1 MRRWAGP
8 VLVVIALA
16 ALTVFAVGHYRMAI
30 LAMFG
35 ISAAHGQSIIFA
47 SIFGTL
53 TLIILFLGA
62 TLLGIS
68 SPETGTVSPV
78 WRVSRNVLITLIGA
92 IFGWAVAI
100 MYTPFG
106 DADAARLHSLSQA
119 ITVFASGYLISKF
132 DRFLEKSLFGADS
145 SPSYAWVPMGLAICA
160 FLSTKVM
167 TFEARQ
173 YASDPDGV
181 AVRFTSAPGAQVQA
195 GDDKLVVDKDGL
207 LKVAGKDYG
216 PVAGGAL
223 IKFVIATQNVY
234 VNGELVEPVQGPSAA
249 TAGKAT
255 PPMPAPPAGTPA
267 LPAAAPGRND
277 LNSETRGPPRSRATV
292 ETP

>member
-1 MRRWAGP
+1 M
-8 VLVVIALA
+8 
-16 ALTVFAVGHYRMAI
+16 ALTSDDVANFLKKWGGPTIVVVLLIASVALLLGHYRAAL

-35 ISAAHGQSIIFA
+35 ISGAHGQSIIFA

-53 TLIILFLGA
+53 TLIVLCLGA
-62 TLLGIS
+62 ILLGIY
-68 SPETGTVSPV
+68 SPEAGAAPIV
-78 WRVSRNVLITLIGA
+78 WRVSRNILVTLIGA
-92 IFGWAVAI
+92 LMGWAVAI

-145 SPSYAWVPMGLAICA
+145 APSYAWIPMGLAICA
-160 FLSTKVM
+160 FLSTSVM

-181 AVRFTSAPGAQVQA
+181 AVRFTAVPNAQLQA
-195 GDDKLVVDKDGL
+195 GNAKLLVDKNGRL
-207 LKVAGKDYG
+207 TIAGKDYG
-216 PVAGGAL
+216 PVAAGAL

-234 VNGELVEPVQGPSAA
+234 VNGEPVEPVPPPSPPAANNA
-249 TAGKAT
+249 TA
-255 PPMPAPPAGTPA
+255 PTPA
-267 LPAAAPGRND
+267 SSPTTPAAQGQ
-277 LNSETRGPPRSRATV
+277 
-292 ETP
+292 